1 MPREPAPFPTEVL
14 RTPPI
19 TSTSPSSPQP
29 TEWEHR
35 GRGFPTGGQVNVMA
49 LVLPTS
55 VCHLGPP
62 PSALPPYPPGQDKT
76 SPEPPPPG
84 SGSADP
90 RWPLPAARRCPG
102 CARAWPPA
110 VPAFPLRVHAR
121 RSPSRRWGPRGSPA
135 PSWPAGNPSAAP
147 RLLPAPLRSP
157 GPRPARAPTHAG
169 GSEGSLRLASEE
181 SRWEESVLR
190 CCFL

>member
-1 MPREPAPFPTEVL
+1 MPREPARFPTEVL

-19 TSTSPSSPQP
+19 TSTTPSSPQP

-62 PSALPPYPPGQDKT
+62 PSALPPYPQDRTKLPPSPRPPAPAPRTPG
-76 SPEPPPPG
+76 G
-84 SGSADP
+84 RFLP
-90 RWPLPAARRCPG
+90 RGDVPAAPAHGRPRCQPS
-102 CARAWPPA
+102 
-110 VPAFPLRVHAR
+110 PLRVHAR

-135 PSWPAGNPSAAP
+135 PSRPAGNPSAAP